1 MALIATATLDSTA
14 TSKYAQT
21 IRTGGGH
28 GLTADEPVH
37 AGGADTGPA
46 PYELLLSALGAC
58 TAITLRMYAER
69 KGWELGDVRVEL
81 ALHKSR
87 GAGDRITRVVRF
99 GAALTE
105 AQRGRLAEIVE
116 KTPVTLTIRQ
126 GAAIETTFV
135 G

>member
-1 MALIATATLDSTA
+1 MALIATATLDST
-14 TSKYAQT
+14 TKYAQT

-28 GLTADEPVH
+28 ALTADEPTH

-69 KGWELGDVRVEL
+69 KGWELGEVHVEL

-87 GAGDRITRVVRF
+87 EAGDRITRVVRF

-105 AQRGRLAEIVE
+105 EQRGRLAEIVE
-116 KTPVTLTIRQ
+116 KTPVTLTVRQ
-126 GAAIETTFV
+126 GAAIETTF